1 MWPYHAGYLWSLVD
15 GAFLRVQCQDFAKR
29 THITSRNR
37 TSRIHPAPTESEQL
51 PPTLQSISCA
61 AMDDKASAKEILD
74 DLTRLS
80 QAGRLRHMKTL
91 DQDDLI
97 AVLGLSLQA
106 SDDSSNALKRGR
118 EASAARAE
126 KKVKTKSK

>member
-1 MWPYHAGYLWSLVD
+1 MPAIFGRWSTAPSS
-15 GAFLRVQCQDFAKR
+15 GSSAK
-29 THITSRNR
+29 TSPNGLI
-37 TSRIHPAPTESEQL
+37 SRHGTGLLESIQ
-51 PPTLQSISCA
+51 PPLKANSYQSISCA

>member
-1 MWPYHAGYLWSLVD
+1 M
-15 GAFLRVQCQDFAKR
+15 
-29 THITSRNR
+29 N
-37 TSRIHPAPTESEQL
+37 EQL
-51 PPTLQSISCA
+51 SLTLRSNLCA

-80 QAGRLRHMKTL
+80 QAGRLRYMKTL

-106 SDDSSNALKRGR
+106 ADDGSKAVKRGR
-118 EASAARAE
+118 EASEARAQ

>member
-1 MWPYHAGYLWSLVD
+1 
-15 GAFLRVQCQDFAKR
+15 
-29 THITSRNR
+29 
-37 TSRIHPAPTESEQL
+37 
-51 PPTLQSISCA
+51 
-61 AMDDKASAKEILD
+61 
-74 DLTRLS
+74 
-80 QAGRLRHMKTL
+80 MKTL